1 MTLSCT
7 LVNSTCSN
15 TKATLPCMNCQSIPN
30 TANTTPVNKNNAATI
45 NITTA
50 TNTVSLLGGTNTIY
64 AKLTGFMCNCGV
76 GFKWEPKLLRCYS
89 TSISSL

>member
-7 LVNSTCSN
+7 AVTSNCSN
-15 TKATLPCMNCQSIPN
+15 TKANLGCLNCGSIPN
-30 TANTTPVNKNNAATI
+30 TANTNAVNKSNSLTI
-45 NITTA
+45 NIITA
-50 TNTVSLLGGTNTIY
+50 TNTVGLLGGTNTIY
-64 AKLTGFMCNCGV
+64 AKLVPFMCNCAD